1 MKTTSPNP
9 EIFEST
15 YALLLRSEEKQLSRF
30 ETLIYT
36 VLAVST
42 IFAVLQFGREAAM
55 MPSSIAHV
63 STTLKVSTLGV
74 AAEVDFGWSREEKEI
89 VLPTKVPIIAIFRQ
103 RKRSARSVDALRIDP
118 QKSRRLV
125 EGEGAKQ
132 NRVDYGERGHDCSD
146 L

>member
-1 MKTTSPNP
+1 LNPNGRVGASHRQIAMKTTSTSP

-15 YALLLRSEEKQLSRF
+15 YALLLRSEEKQRSRF

-63 STTLKVSTLGV
+63 STTVS
-74 AAEVDFGWSREEKEI
+74 APA
-89 VLPTKVPIIAIFRQ
+89 Q
-103 RKRSARSVDALRIDP
+103 H
-118 QKSRRLV
+118 
-125 EGEGAKQ
+125 GA
-132 NRVDYGERGHDCSD
+132 
-146 L
+146 